1 VKTKALLPP
10 TRLSSLAAVAA
21 GGALGVMARYA
32 FLVLFPTT
40 PGRFPW
46 TIFAENLVG
55 AFLLGFVL
63 MLLTRLWRADGKLG
77 LFVGTGVLGSF
88 TTFSNYSLDV
98 VKLAQGGWLGLALLY
113 ASLSLVLGMAAALAG
128 VWLGQQAARAR

>member
-1 VKTKALLPP
+1 M
-10 TRLSSLAAVAA
+10 AA

-40 PGRFPW
+40 PGSFPW
-46 TIFAENLVG
+46 TIFAENLAG
-55 AFLLGFVL
+55 AFLLGLAL
-63 MLLTRLWRADGKLG
+63 MLLRRFWRADGKLG

-98 VKLAQGGWLGLALLY
+98 VKLVHNGWPELAFVY
-113 ASLSLVLGMAAALAG
+113 ALASLVLGVVAALAG
-128 VWLGQQAARAR
+128 VGLGRWLTGER